1 VASNSTLGRIRF
13 ALWGIVGIAAI
24 VAGALVLGH
33 LQEQA
38 RLGKDLPGASD
49 IGGDFTLVD
58 TDGQAYSSAALKG
71 KPYAIFFGF
80 THCPDICPTTLLEA
94 SKHLEALGPAAD
106 RLEFL
111 FVTVDPTRDTPE
123 LMKTYLS
130 AFDER
135 IIGLTGSEEQ
145 IADISKKFR
154 IVSEKVP
161 TSGGDYT
168 MNHTATVFLFD
179 ENGMLAGTLG
189 WYEDAATRQ
198 EKLERLVK
206 PG

>member
-1 VASNSTLGRIRF
+1 MASKSTLARVRL
-13 ALWGIVGIAAI
+13 ALWGIVAVAAF

-38 RLGKDLPGASD
+38 RLGKALPGASRF
-49 IGGDFTLVD
+49 GGDFTLVD
-58 TDGQAYSSAALKG
+58 TNGGRFSSETLKG

-106 RLEFL
+106 RLKFL
-111 FVTVDPTRDTPE
+111 FVTVDPARDTPE

-130 AFDER
+130 AFDKR

-145 IADISKKFR
+145 IGDVSKKFR
-154 IVSEKVP
+154 IFAEKVP

-179 ENGMLAGTLG
+179 AEGGLAGTLS
-189 WYEDAATRQ
+189 WNEDEATRQ
-198 EKLERLVK
+198 SKLERLVNA
-206 PG
+206 G